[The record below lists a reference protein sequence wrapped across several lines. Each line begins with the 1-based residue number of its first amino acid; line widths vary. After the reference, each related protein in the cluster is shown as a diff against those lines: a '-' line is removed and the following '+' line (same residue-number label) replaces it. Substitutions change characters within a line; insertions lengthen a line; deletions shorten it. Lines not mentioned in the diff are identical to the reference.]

1 MFPIVHFCV
10 LANLKHIDGSELFL
24 YPKPSGEVILRRA
37 KGHSD
42 QPLTTCLDK
51 IGFTCC
57 WAGCRALWRI
67 TDCWQPHYDGGYF
80 GRMLHVGMVDL
91 LVPALLENMVALF
104 LTLIGTTLHLQ
115 PLINMKTFQKTRCY
129 DAATWYRYAMQTE
142 INDSNC

>member
-42 QPLTTCLDK
+42 QSLTTCLDK

-57 WAGCRALWRI
+57 WAGCGELWRI
-67 TDCWQPHYDGGYF
+67 TDCWQPHYDGGIF
-80 GRMLHVGMVDL
+80 WSNVACGNGRLACSCAAGKNGS
-91 LVPALLENMVALF
+91 LVFDTDWHNIASPAS
-104 LTLIGTTLHLQ
+104 
-115 PLINMKTFQKTRCY
+115 
-129 DAATWYRYAMQTE
+129 D
-142 INDSNC
+142 